1 MLLIGIQTIIMYMFV
16 TVHIIQYYVP
26 MNYTMIIIP
35 LIGLVVLVV
44 VVVVVVIAAVVC
56 HHHCH
61 YGWRDDISL
70 YWHVHNI
77 YNHWYPV
84 PLHGTNHTATTTL
97 PLKTEIRRLHL

>member
-1 MLLIGIQTIIMYMFV
+1 MFV
-16 TVHIIQYYVP
+16 TVHIIQYYVL

-56 HHHCH
+56 HHHRH
-61 YGWRDDISL
+61 YGRREDTSL

-77 YNHWYPV
+77 YNHW
-84 PLHGTNHTATTTL
+84 
-97 PLKTEIRRLHL
+97 